1 MSIHTIG
8 QDLLLLVYSR
18 WAQKRG
24 IINTVDREET
34 AMDESAKIVFDIIT
48 LLYPEWIEKQKNKYC
63 GIEEYDQYKQVILN
77 VFGYDIERATLEQE
91 RNVDISDLEKKIK
104 IMKLIAKL
112 RESENKKR
120 GKKK

>member
-1 MSIHTIG
+1 
-8 QDLLLLVYSR
+8 
-18 WAQKRG
+18 
-24 IINTVDREET
+24 
-34 AMDESAKIVFDIIT
+34 MDESEKIVFDIIT
-48 LLYPEWIEKQKNKYC
+48 LLYPKWIEKQKNKYC
-63 GIEEYDQYKQVILN
+63 GIEEYDQYKQIILN

-112 RESENKKR
+112 RESENKKK